1 MGNSCLRHFLKLFRE
16 RNRIHRSIFVH
27 VQECMQSRY
36 MVYYISLILPKAS
49 FFLDYKIPSLY
60 LHVNNFVFCRQI
72 FFIIKVNSI
81 EKLFYFGLCVRE
93 KVILLHFFLKYSLR
107 KHIVW
112 FVCQNQRNSQNA
124 NGCKISSYDCMRD
137 LDMGI

>member
-36 MVYYISLILPKAS
+36 MVYCISLILPKAS
-49 FFLDYKIPSLY
+49 FFLDSQIPSSY
-60 LHVNNFVFCRQI
+60 LHVNKFVSAVRYSSLSKSTALKNYFI
-72 FFIIKVNSI
+72 FACILCSKKYVYIPLVVVALK
-81 EKLFYFGLCVRE
+81 EKE
-93 KVILLHFFLKYSLR
+93 HIL
-107 KHIVW
+107 W

-124 NGCKISSYDCMRD
+124 NGCKNKQ
-137 LDMGI
+137 L

>member
-72 FFIIKVNSI
+72 FFIIKVNNI
-81 EKLFYFGLCVRE
+81 EKLYFIFSLCTICSIKKLIYISLHLFY
-93 KVILLHFFLKYSLR
+93 VIPRHTW
-107 KHIVW
+107 KHILW

-124 NGCKISSYDCMRD
+124 NGCKNKQ
-137 LDMGI
+137 L

>member
-81 EKLFYFGLCVRE
+81 EKLFQLIYSVLLKEYVRNKFRIFCCAFFYINIWYGLSVRIRGTP
-93 KVILLHFFLKYSLR
+93 KMPTGV
-107 KHIVW
+107 
-112 FVCQNQRNSQNA
+112 
-124 NGCKISSYDCMRD
+124 KISSYDCTRP
-137 LDMGI
+137 